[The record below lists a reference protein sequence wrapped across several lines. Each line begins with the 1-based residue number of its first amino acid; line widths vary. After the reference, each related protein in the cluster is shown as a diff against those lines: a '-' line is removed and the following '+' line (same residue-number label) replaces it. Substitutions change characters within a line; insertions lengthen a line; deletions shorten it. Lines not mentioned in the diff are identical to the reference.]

1 MQVVAPAMKFISTT
15 SQTTT
20 TKFKGKVCLKGKFSI
35 PMQKLS
41 QLLRT
46 LLAMLQG
53 PKFKI
58 TVQTWVIALIAQAVT
73 ITANHFSTLVRTL

>member
-15 SQTTT
+15 LQTTT
-20 TKFKGKVCLKGKFSI
+20 TKFKGKVCLKGKSST
-35 PMQKLS
+35 PTQKLS
-41 QLLRT
+41 QLLRMP
-46 LLAMLQG
+46 LAMPQG

-73 ITANHFSTLVRTL
+73 IMANHFSTLVRTL